1 MKILKIP
8 YPYKCWLSISNDPDN
23 TSENAWVELNNFIFE
38 ELNLNWAN
46 SIFPVN
52 RNLNLPDQVSLEKH
66 PFIASQPAD
75 TIHTWGDFVHSGS
88 HGFSRIEADYSLK
101 LLKNWNINP
110 RIWVD
115 HSRFLGNLIHGKI
128 NLGGKKSHVDASGIR
143 YLNYEYTADMIHDL
157 GIRYIWDGEL
167 TPIIGQ
173 NRKLSISDIK
183 QIGLKNFIKAK
194 KNNKLLKRVKF
205 EEYEFYSF
213 KRYGNWKLADILGL
227 SQIITE
233 EYLLKLISTNSF
245 SIIYTHLGKRNPN
258 QKNKNHIPQETIF
271 ALKNLIRRINNK
283 EIIFTPVSKMLDYN
297 ILISNLVTVQDRIY
311 FNSDKIRFDRIIE
324 SDLSGFSFS
333 FVNKKEMDI
342 ENIQVFID
350 NKKSNNFSIKD
361 NNNIITICFI

>member
-52 RNLNLPDQVSLEKH
+52 RNLNLPDQLSLEKH
-66 PFIASQPAD
+66 PFIASQPTD

-88 HGFSRIEADYSLK
+88 QGFSRIEADYSLK
-101 LLKNWNINP
+101 LLKKWNINP
-110 RIWVD
+110 KIWVD

-143 YLNYEYTADMIHDL
+143 YLNYEYTADMIHNL

-173 NRKLSISDIK
+173 NRKPSISDVK
-183 QIGLKNFIKAK
+183 QIGIKNFIKAK
-194 KNNKLLKRVKF
+194 NNNKLVKRIKF

-258 QKNKNHIPQETIF
+258 QKDKGHIPQETIF
-271 ALKNLIRRINNK
+271 ALKNLKRHIIDE
-283 EIIFTPVSKMLDYN
+283 EIIFTSVSKMLDYN
-297 ILISNLVTVQDRIY
+297 IIISNLVIEKERIY
-311 FNSDKIRFDRIIE
+311 FNSDNIRFKEITE
-324 SDLSGFSFS
+324 LDLAGFRFS
-333 FVNKKEMDI
+333 FVNEKGMDI
-342 ENIQVFID
+342 KNIQVFID
-350 NKKSNNFSIKD
+350 NQKSNNFSIEVNKKIMT
-361 NNNIITICFI
+361 IIYE